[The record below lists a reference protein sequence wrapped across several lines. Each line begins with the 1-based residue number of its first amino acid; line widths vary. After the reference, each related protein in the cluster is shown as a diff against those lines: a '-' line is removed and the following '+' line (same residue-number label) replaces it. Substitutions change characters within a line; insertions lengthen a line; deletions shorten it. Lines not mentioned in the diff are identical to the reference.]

1 MSRISLKA
9 YTWKEATSH
18 WKEATLT
25 SLPVP
30 TPLTYFPFSLLSLS
44 SGEPSK
50 VSKLPLMAAPVAE
63 EDSLAVELSD
73 PPLAKNY
80 LGSPNSAEDYS
91 IFAHL
96 TKTSNTRHNDPD
108 APSSS
113 KRIKSKSIRFE
124 VSPTEVQTEHPP
136 PKMNIPVSKT
146 SSPSL
151 SLKKVKS
158 STKSSKSPTPT
169 SPAMILATEFQSSLG
184 TEFPSCV
191 KLMGRSQVT
200 QGFWMGL
207 PTPFC
212 RSFMPKE
219 ETTFVLE
226 DESGK
231 KWEVKYIAYKNGISA
246 GWKSFVV
253 EHHLIEGD
261 VLVFHL
267 IDAFKFK
274 VYIIKAS
281 ESNEV
286 DGALS
291 LLNLEAQNDENP
303 PVTPSPKPK
312 KRKHPKKLSLTM
324 VKEKHKKS
332 TPLLVKA
339 IEILE
344 HSGTNNE
351 DIRPEVLEP
360 STTPFQDLE
369 HFRIKVNGQCID
381 SELSEEVKLAGM
393 IGETVNIAKE
403 IKNCKLTISKEELEA
418 WDNTLKSFEILGMKV
433 GFLRD
438 KIRTLVGLVFE
449 SEFGVDLKRYVEAKK
464 NEKLIEDEIV
474 KVKAKL
480 LELKI
485 KAKGLLGCLKEKAEK
500 YMIEFQD
507 EVDVP
512 W

>member
-1 MSRISLKA
+1 
-9 YTWKEATSH
+9 
-18 WKEATLT
+18 
-25 SLPVP
+25 
-30 TPLTYFPFSLLSLS
+30 
-44 SGEPSK
+44 
-50 VSKLPLMAAPVAE
+50 MAAPVAE
-63 EDSLAVELSD
+63 EDSLAVENSD

-80 LGSPNSAEDYS
+80 LGSPNSAEDYN
-91 IFAHL
+91 IFSQL
-96 TKTSNTRHNDPD
+96 TKTFNTQRNDPD
-108 APSSS
+108 APSLS
-113 KRIKSKSIRFE
+113 KRRKSNPTRFE
-124 VSPTEVQTEHPP
+124 VSPTEVQTERPP
-136 PKMNIPVSKT
+136 PKINIPVSKT
-146 SSPSL
+146 STPSL

-169 SPAMILATEFQSSLG
+169 SPAMILAAEFQSSLG

-226 DESGK
+226 DENGEKS
-231 KWEVKYIAYKNGISA
+231 EVKYIAYKNGISA

-253 EHHLIEGD
+253 AHDLTEGD

-312 KRKHPKKLSLTM
+312 KRKHPKTLSLTM

-344 HSGTNNE
+344 HSGTNKE
-351 DIRPEVLEP
+351 DIGSEVPEP
-360 STTPFQDLE
+360 STTPFQDLKSFE
-369 HFRIKVNGQCID
+369 HFRIKVNGQCIN
-381 SELSEEVKLAGM
+381 SELSEEVKLGYYKLCIHKKQFLHDGVHKNLYHKLVAGM

-438 KIRTLVGLVFE
+438 KIRTLVRLIFE

-464 NEKLIEDEIV
+464 NEKLVEDEII

-485 KAKGLLGCLKEKAEK
+485 KAKGLLGCLKDKAEK
-500 YMIEFQD
+500 HMIEFQD